1 LVRIGRNAGIGHS
14 RETLNS
20 KLVGVRAYHV
30 VGFPNHLV
38 FYRVLDN
45 STVRILRIRHGAMDM
60 DAVPMDDDE

>member
-1 LVRIGRNAGIGHS
+1 
-14 RETLNS
+14 
-20 KLVGVRAYHV
+20 
-30 VGFPNHLV
+30 V